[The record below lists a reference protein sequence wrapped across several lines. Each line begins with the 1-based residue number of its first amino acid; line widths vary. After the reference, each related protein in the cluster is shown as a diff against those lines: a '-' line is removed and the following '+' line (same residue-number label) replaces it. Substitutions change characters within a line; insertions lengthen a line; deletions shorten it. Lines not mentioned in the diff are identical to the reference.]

1 MEPRRFL
8 RIGLCLWGAALPLS
22 AASRTEAPTVRL
34 RTAGFDLVHLNALT
48 GEVMIRELNR
58 LLAAAET
65 RVEWRWAPP
74 GTEAAPDELR
84 VVFLDSPARGT
95 LAGYPILGTTATGH
109 SGPPP
114 IVWIHYPTVVRVLG
128 LRAESLAGSFFAMRG
143 LGVALGRVV
152 AHELVHA
159 LAPEVPHT
167 TGLMAPGLRPQAL
180 LGPPLVFDARSATTF
195 GAAARSWW
203 TWGASPPDGSQMSAA
218 ECP

>member
-8 RIGLCLWGAALPLS
+8 RMGLCFWGLALPLS
-22 AASRTEAPTVRL
+22 AASPNEAQTVRL
-34 RTAGFDLVHLNALT
+34 RTAGFDLVRLNALT
-48 GEVMIRELNR
+48 AEVMITELNR
-58 LLAAAET
+58 LLAAADT
-65 RVEWRWAPP
+65 RVEWRWAAP
-74 GTEAAPDELR
+74 GTETAPDELR

-95 LAGYPILGTTATGH
+95 LAGYPVLGTTATGH

-114 IVWIHYPTVVRVLG
+114 IVWIHTPSVARVLG
-128 LRAESLAGSFFAMRG
+128 LRAESLRNSFFAERS

-159 LAPEVPHT
+159 LAPEVPHG

-195 GAAARSWW
+195 GAAARSWRR
-203 TWGASPPDGSQMSAA
+203 WGGSPPGV
-218 ECP
+218 PR